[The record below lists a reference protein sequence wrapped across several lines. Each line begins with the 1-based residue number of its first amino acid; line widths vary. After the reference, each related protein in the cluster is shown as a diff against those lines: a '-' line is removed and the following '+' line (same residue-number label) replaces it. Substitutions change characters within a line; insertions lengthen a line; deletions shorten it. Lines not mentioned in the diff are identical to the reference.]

1 MFDSKTTFTSQ
12 YDVKTGDL
20 NGSGLTVAVVLATY
34 NGEIA
39 TGLLDGC
46 MQGLFSCQ
54 LTQADIS
61 IYSVDG
67 CVEIPVVAQ
76 GLIKKNV
83 FDVVICLG
91 AVIKGESAHFEY
103 VCDMVSQGISSLS
116 LTYNIPVI
124 FGVLTVLTYDQAI
137 QRIQK
142 NESNK
147 GFEAAL
153 TAVKTVRLMQQ
164 IS

>member
-1 MFDSKTTFTSQ
+1 MNI
-12 YDVKTGDL
+12 VP
-20 NGSGLTVAVVLATY
+20 
-34 NGEIA
+34 IH
-39 TGLLDGC
+39 
-46 MQGLFSCQ
+46 
-54 LTQADIS
+54 IS
-61 IYSVDG
+61 LIN
-67 CVEIPVVAQ
+67 
-76 GLIKKNV
+76 GLILL
-83 FDVVICLG
+83 VIGLYGYLG
-91 AVIKGESAHFEY
+91 SEIKPVTA
-103 VCDMVSQGISSLS
+103 L
-116 LTYNIPVI
+116 IPVI

>member
-1 MFDSKTTFTSQ
+1 M
-12 YDVKTGDL
+12 
-20 NGSGLTVAVVLATY
+20 
-34 NGEIA
+34 
-39 TGLLDGC
+39 
-46 MQGLFSCQ
+46 
-54 LTQADIS
+54 
-61 IYSVDG
+61 
-67 CVEIPVVAQ
+67 
-76 GLIKKNV
+76 
-83 FDVVICLG
+83 
-91 AVIKGESAHFEY
+91 IKGESAHFEY
-103 VCDMVSQGISSLS
+103 VCDMVSRGISSLS